1 MEQKREQDLGKR
13 QTERS
18 DEELALSAAKC
29 SDSTA
34 ELISRYMKLI
44 WVKANT
50 MANAVVDAEDLA
62 QEIVLQLLLS
72 LQKGTEIANINAF
85 VWSVSQHTFCK
96 WLRAK
101 KRGSTDVCITNK
113 MKSALIRTRHTA
125 LPVEDA
131 ESAAQVQNEVE
142 DDDPEQI
149 LLRKERLHELYRE
162 MDLVLSKRE
171 LEIFKLFLCGLRY
184 EQMAERLHIT
194 EKSVDNA
201 MQRVRRKLKSVW
213 MADQFRNSDS

>member
-62 QEIVLQLLLS
+62 QEGMLGLMNAIAHFDS
-72 LQKGTEIANINAF
+72 NREIKF
-85 VWSVSQHTFCK
+85 STF
-96 WLRAK
+96 A
-101 KRGSTDVCITNK
+101 DVCITNK

-142 DDDPEQI
+142 DDDPERI

-184 EQMAERLHIT
+184 EQMADRLHIT

>member
-1 MEQKREQDLGKR
+1 MYKRQKLEREQDPRRQLAGK
-13 QTERS
+13 T
-18 DEELALSAAKC
+18 DEELAVAAAGC
-29 SDSTA
+29 SDSTT

-44 WVKANT
+44 WVKANS
-50 MANAVVDAEDLA
+50 MANAAVDAEDLA
-62 QEIVLQLLLS
+62 QEGMLGLMNAVAHFDPNR
-72 LQKGTEIANINAF
+72 EIRF
-85 VWSVSQHTFCK
+85 STF
-96 WLRAK
+96 A
-101 KRGSTDVCITNK
+101 DVCITNK
-113 MKSALIRTRHTA
+113 MKSALIRSRHTA

-149 LLRKERLHELYRE
+149 LLRKERLQELYRE
-162 MDLVLSKRE
+162 MDHILSRRE
-171 LEIFKLFLCGLRY
+171 LEIFKLFLSGLRY

-213 MADQFRNSDS
+213 MTDEFRNADS

>member
-1 MEQKREQDLGKR
+1 MKLEREQDPRRQLAGK
-13 QTERS
+13 T
-18 DEELALSAAKC
+18 DEELAVAAAGC
-29 SDSTA
+29 SDSTT

-44 WVKANT
+44 WVKANS
-50 MANAVVDAEDLA
+50 MANAAVDAEDLA
-62 QEIVLQLLLS
+62 QEGMLGLMNAVAHFDPNR
-72 LQKGTEIANINAF
+72 EIRFSTF
-85 VWSVSQHTFCK
+85 V
-96 WLRAK
+96 
-101 KRGSTDVCITNK
+101 DVCITNK
-113 MKSALIRTRHTA
+113 MKSALIRSRHTA

-149 LLRKERLHELYRE
+149 LLRKERLQELYRE
-162 MDLVLSKRE
+162 MDHILSRRE
-171 LEIFKLFLCGLRY
+171 LEIFKLFLSGLRY

-213 MADQFRNSDS
+213 MTDEFRNADS

>member
-1 MEQKREQDLGKR
+1 MKQEREQDPRRQLAGK
-13 QTERS
+13 T
-18 DEELALSAAKC
+18 DEELAVAAAGC
-29 SDSTA
+29 SDSTT

-44 WVKANT
+44 WVKANS
-50 MANAVVDAEDLA
+50 MANAAVDAEDLA
-62 QEIVLQLLLS
+62 QEGMLGLMNAVAHFDPNR
-72 LQKGTEIANINAF
+72 EIRF
-85 VWSVSQHTFCK
+85 STF
-96 WLRAK
+96 A
-101 KRGSTDVCITNK
+101 DVCITNK
-113 MKSALIRTRHTA
+113 MKSALIRSRHTA

-149 LLRKERLHELYRE
+149 LLRKERLQELYRE
-162 MDLVLSKRE
+162 IDHILSRWE
-171 LEIFKLFLCGLRY
+171 LEIFKLFLSGLRY

-213 MADQFRNSDS
+213 MTDEFRNADS

>member
-1 MEQKREQDLGKR
+1 MKLEREQDPRRQLAGK
-13 QTERS
+13 T
-18 DEELALSAAKC
+18 DEELAVATAGC
-29 SDSTA
+29 SDSTT

-44 WVKANT
+44 WVKANS
-50 MANAVVDAEDLA
+50 MANAAVDAEDLA
-62 QEIVLQLLLS
+62 QEGMLGLMNAVAHFDPNR
-72 LQKGTEIANINAF
+72 EIRF
-85 VWSVSQHTFCK
+85 STF
-96 WLRAK
+96 A
-101 KRGSTDVCITNK
+101 DVCITNK
-113 MKSALIRTRHTA
+113 MKSALIRSRHTA

-149 LLRKERLHELYRE
+149 LLRKERLQELYRE
-162 MDLVLSKRE
+162 MDHILSRRE
-171 LEIFKLFLCGLRY
+171 LEIFKLFLSGLRY

-213 MADQFRNSDS
+213 MTDEFRNADS

>member
-1 MEQKREQDLGKR
+1 
-13 QTERS
+13 
-18 DEELALSAAKC
+18 
-29 SDSTA
+29 
-34 ELISRYMKLI
+34 
-44 WVKANT
+44 
-50 MANAVVDAEDLA
+50 
-62 QEIVLQLLLS
+62 
-72 LQKGTEIANINAF
+72 
-85 VWSVSQHTFCK
+85 
-96 WLRAK
+96 
-101 KRGSTDVCITNK
+101 

-142 DDDPEQI
+142 DDDPERI

>member
-1 MEQKREQDLGKR
+1 MKLEREQDPRRQLAGK
-13 QTERS
+13 T
-18 DEELALSAAKC
+18 DEELAVAAAGC
-29 SDSTA
+29 SDSTT

-44 WVKANT
+44 WVKANS
-50 MANAVVDAEDLA
+50 MANAAVDAEDLA
-62 QEIVLQLLLS
+62 QEGMLGLMNAVAHFDPNR
-72 LQKGTEIANINAF
+72 EIRF
-85 VWSVSQHTFCK
+85 STF
-96 WLRAK
+96 A
-101 KRGSTDVCITNK
+101 DVCITNK
-113 MKSALIRTRHTA
+113 MKSALIRSRHTA

-149 LLRKERLHELYRE
+149 LLRKERLQELYRE
-162 MDLVLSKRE
+162 IDHILSRRE
-171 LEIFKLFLCGLRY
+171 LEIFKLFLSGLRY

-213 MADQFRNSDS
+213 MTDEFRNADS

>member
-1 MEQKREQDLGKR
+1 MKLEREQDPRRQLAGK
-13 QTERS
+13 T
-18 DEELALSAAKC
+18 DEELAVAAAGC
-29 SDSTA
+29 SDSTT

-44 WVKANT
+44 WVKANS
-50 MANAVVDAEDLA
+50 MANAAVDAEDLA
-62 QEIVLQLLLS
+62 QEGMLGLMNAVAHFDPNR
-72 LQKGTEIANINAF
+72 EIRF
-85 VWSVSQHTFCK
+85 STF
-96 WLRAK
+96 A
-101 KRGSTDVCITNK
+101 DVCMTNK
-113 MKSALIRTRHTA
+113 MKSALIRSRHTA

-149 LLRKERLHELYRE
+149 LLRKERLQELYRE
-162 MDLVLSKRE
+162 MDHILSRRE
-171 LEIFKLFLCGLRY
+171 LEIFKLFLSGLRY

-213 MADQFRNSDS
+213 MTDEFRNADS

>member
-1 MEQKREQDLGKR
+1 MKQEHEQELSGQ
-13 QTERS
+13 QAERS

-29 SDSTA
+29 SDATA
-34 ELISRYMKLI
+34 ALISRYMKLI
-44 WVKANT
+44 WIKANA
-50 MANAVVDAEDLA
+50 MANPVVDAEDLA
-62 QEIVLQLLLS
+62 QEGMLGLMNAVAHFDPNR
-72 LQKGTEIANINAF
+72 EIKF
-85 VWSVSQHTFCK
+85 STF
-96 WLRAK
+96 A
-101 KRGSTDVCITNK
+101 DVCITNK
-113 MKSALIRTRHTA
+113 MKSALIRSRHTA

-131 ESAAQVQNEVE
+131 ETAAQAQSKVE
-142 DDDPEQI
+142 EDDPEQI

-162 MDLVLSKRE
+162 MDLILSKRE

-213 MADQFRNSDS
+213 VADQFRNSGS

>member
-1 MEQKREQDLGKR
+1 MKLEREQDPRRQLAGK
-13 QTERS
+13 T
-18 DEELALSAAKC
+18 DEELAVAAAGC
-29 SDSTA
+29 SDSTT

-44 WVKANT
+44 WVKANS
-50 MANAVVDAEDLA
+50 MANAAVDAEDLA
-62 QEIVLQLLLS
+62 QEGMLGLMNAVAHFDPNR
-72 LQKGTEIANINAF
+72 EIRF
-85 VWSVSQHTFCK
+85 STF
-96 WLRAK
+96 A
-101 KRGSTDVCITNK
+101 DVCITNK
-113 MKSALIRTRHTA
+113 MKSALIRSRHTA

-149 LLRKERLHELYRE
+149 LLRKERLQELYRE
-162 MDLVLSKRE
+162 MDHILSRRE
-171 LEIFKLFLCGLRY
+171 LEIFKLFLSGLRY

-213 MADQFRNSDS
+213 MTDEFRNADS

>member
-1 MEQKREQDLGKR
+1 MKLEREQDPRRQLAGK
-13 QTERS
+13 T
-18 DEELALSAAKC
+18 DEELAVATAGC
-29 SDSTA
+29 SDSTT

-44 WVKANT
+44 WVKANS
-50 MANAVVDAEDLA
+50 MANAAVDAEDLA
-62 QEIVLQLLLS
+62 QDGMLGLMNAVAHFDPNREIRFS
-72 LQKGTEIANINAF
+72 
-85 VWSVSQHTFCK
+85 TF
-96 WLRAK
+96 A
-101 KRGSTDVCITNK
+101 DVCITNK
-113 MKSALIRTRHTA
+113 MKSALIRSRHTA

-149 LLRKERLHELYRE
+149 LLRKERLQELYRE
-162 MDLVLSKRE
+162 MDHILSRRE
-171 LEIFKLFLCGLRY
+171 LEIFKLFLSGLRY

-213 MADQFRNSDS
+213 MTDEFRNADS

>member
-1 MEQKREQDLGKR
+1 MKLEREQDPRRQLAGK
-13 QTERS
+13 T
-18 DEELALSAAKC
+18 DEELAVAAAGC
-29 SDSTA
+29 SDSTT

-44 WVKANT
+44 WVKANS
-50 MANAVVDAEDLA
+50 MANAAVDAEDLA
-62 QEIVLQLLLS
+62 QEGMLGLMNAVAHFDPNR
-72 LQKGTEIANINAF
+72 EIRF
-85 VWSVSQHTFCK
+85 STF
-96 WLRAK
+96 A
-101 KRGSTDVCITNK
+101 DVCITNK
-113 MKSALIRTRHTA
+113 MKSALIRSRHTA

-149 LLRKERLHELYRE
+149 LLRKERLQELYWE
-162 MDLVLSKRE
+162 MDHILSRRE
-171 LEIFKLFLCGLRY
+171 LEIFKLFLSGLRY

-213 MADQFRNSDS
+213 MTDEFRNADS

>member
-1 MEQKREQDLGKR
+1 MKLEREQDPRRQLAGK
-13 QTERS
+13 T
-18 DEELALSAAKC
+18 DEELAVAAAGC
-29 SDSTA
+29 SDSTT

-44 WVKANT
+44 WVKANS
-50 MANAVVDAEDLA
+50 MDNAAVDAEDLA
-62 QEIVLQLLLS
+62 QEGMLGLMNAVAHFDPNR
-72 LQKGTEIANINAF
+72 EIRF
-85 VWSVSQHTFCK
+85 STF
-96 WLRAK
+96 A
-101 KRGSTDVCITNK
+101 DVCITNK
-113 MKSALIRTRHTA
+113 MKSALIRSRHTA

-149 LLRKERLHELYRE
+149 LLRKERLQELYRE
-162 MDLVLSKRE
+162 MDHILSRRE
-171 LEIFKLFLCGLRY
+171 LEIFKLFLSGLRY

-213 MADQFRNSDS
+213 MTDEFRNADS

>member
-1 MEQKREQDLGKR
+1 MKLEREQDPRRQLAGK
-13 QTERS
+13 T
-18 DEELALSAAKC
+18 DEELSVAAAGC
-29 SDSTA
+29 SDSTT

-44 WVKANT
+44 WVKANS
-50 MANAVVDAEDLA
+50 MANAAVDAEDLA
-62 QEIVLQLLLS
+62 QEGMLGLMNAVAHFDPNR
-72 LQKGTEIANINAF
+72 EIRF
-85 VWSVSQHTFCK
+85 STF
-96 WLRAK
+96 A
-101 KRGSTDVCITNK
+101 DVCITNK
-113 MKSALIRTRHTA
+113 MKSALIRSRHTA

-149 LLRKERLHELYRE
+149 LLRKERLQELYRE
-162 MDLVLSKRE
+162 MDHILSRRE
-171 LEIFKLFLCGLRY
+171 LEIFKLFLSGLRY

-213 MADQFRNSDS
+213 MTDEFRNADS

>member
-1 MEQKREQDLGKR
+1 MKQEREQDPRRQLAGK
-13 QTERS
+13 T
-18 DEELALSAAKC
+18 DEELAVAAAGC
-29 SDSTA
+29 SDSTT

-44 WVKANT
+44 WVKANS
-50 MANAVVDAEDLA
+50 MANAAVDAEDLA
-62 QEIVLQLLLS
+62 QEGLLGLMNAVAHFDPNR
-72 LQKGTEIANINAF
+72 EIRF
-85 VWSVSQHTFCK
+85 STF
-96 WLRAK
+96 A
-101 KRGSTDVCITNK
+101 DVCITNK
-113 MKSALIRTRHTA
+113 MKSALIRSRHTA

-149 LLRKERLHELYRE
+149 LLRKERLQELYRE
-162 MDLVLSKRE
+162 MDHILSRRE
-171 LEIFKLFLCGLRY
+171 LEIFKLFLSGLRY

-213 MADQFRNSDS
+213 MTDEFRNADS

>member
-1 MEQKREQDLGKR
+1 MKLEREQDPRRQLAGK
-13 QTERS
+13 T
-18 DEELALSAAKC
+18 DEELAVAAAGC
-29 SDSTA
+29 SDSTT

-44 WVKANT
+44 WVKANS
-50 MANAVVDAEDLA
+50 MANAAVDAEDLA
-62 QEIVLQLLLS
+62 QEGMLGLMNAVAHFDPNR
-72 LQKGTEIANINAF
+72 EIRF
-85 VWSVSQHTFCK
+85 STF
-96 WLRAK
+96 A
-101 KRGSTDVCITNK
+101 DVCITNK
-113 MKSALIRTRHTA
+113 MKSALIRSRHMA

-149 LLRKERLHELYRE
+149 LLRKERLQELYRE
-162 MDLVLSKRE
+162 MDHILSRRE
-171 LEIFKLFLCGLRY
+171 LEIFKLFLSGLRY

-213 MADQFRNSDS
+213 MTDEFRNADS

>member
-1 MEQKREQDLGKR
+1 MKLEREQDPRRQLAGK
-13 QTERS
+13 T
-18 DEELALSAAKC
+18 DEELAVAAAGC
-29 SDSTA
+29 SDSTT

-44 WVKANT
+44 WVKANS
-50 MANAVVDAEDLA
+50 MANAAVDAEDLA
-62 QEIVLQLLLS
+62 QEGMLGLMNAVAHFDPNR
-72 LQKGTEIANINAF
+72 EIRF
-85 VWSVSQHTFCK
+85 STF
-96 WLRAK
+96 A
-101 KRGSTDVCITNK
+101 DVCITNK
-113 MKSALIRTRHTA
+113 MKSALIRSRHTA

-149 LLRKERLHELYRE
+149 LLRKERLQELYRE
-162 MDLVLSKRE
+162 IDHILSRWE
-171 LEIFKLFLCGLRY
+171 LEIFKLFLSGLRY

-213 MADQFRNSDS
+213 MTDEFRNADS

>member
-1 MEQKREQDLGKR
+1 MEQKREQDLGKW

-62 QEIVLQLLLS
+62 QEGMLGLMNAIAHFDPNR
-72 LQKGTEIANINAF
+72 EIKF
-85 VWSVSQHTFCK
+85 STF
-96 WLRAK
+96 A
-101 KRGSTDVCITNK
+101 DVCITNK

-142 DDDPEQI
+142 DDDPERI

>member
-1 MEQKREQDLGKR
+1 MKQEREQDPRRQLAGK
-13 QTERS
+13 T
-18 DEELALSAAKC
+18 DEELAVAAAGC
-29 SDSTA
+29 SDSTT

-44 WVKANT
+44 WVKANS
-50 MANAVVDAEDLA
+50 MANAAVDAEDLA
-62 QEIVLQLLLS
+62 QEGMLGLMNAVAHFDPNR
-72 LQKGTEIANINAF
+72 EIRF
-85 VWSVSQHTFCK
+85 STF
-96 WLRAK
+96 A
-101 KRGSTDVCITNK
+101 DVCITNK
-113 MKSALIRTRHTA
+113 MKSALIRSRHTA

-149 LLRKERLHELYRE
+149 LLRKERLQELYRE
-162 MDLVLSKRE
+162 MDHILSRRE
-171 LEIFKLFLCGLRY
+171 LEIFKLFLSGLRY

-213 MADQFRNSDS
+213 MTDEFRNADS

>member
-62 QEIVLQLLLS
+62 QEGMLGLMNAIAHFDP
-72 LQKGTEIANINAF
+72 KREIKF
-85 VWSVSQHTFCK
+85 STF
-96 WLRAK
+96 A
-101 KRGSTDVCITNK
+101 DVCITNK

-142 DDDPEQI
+142 DDDPERI

>member
-1 MEQKREQDLGKR
+1 MKQEREQDPRRQLAGK
-13 QTERS
+13 T
-18 DEELALSAAKC
+18 DEELAVAAAGC
-29 SDSTA
+29 SDSTT

-44 WVKANT
+44 WVKANS

-62 QEIVLQLLLS
+62 QEGMLGLMNAVAHFDPNR
-72 LQKGTEIANINAF
+72 EIRF
-85 VWSVSQHTFCK
+85 STF
-96 WLRAK
+96 A
-101 KRGSTDVCITNK
+101 DVCITNK
-113 MKSALIRTRHTA
+113 MKSALIRSRHTA

-149 LLRKERLHELYRE
+149 LLRKERLQELYRE
-162 MDLVLSKRE
+162 MDHILSRRE
-171 LEIFKLFLCGLRY
+171 LEIFKLFLSGLRY

-213 MADQFRNSDS
+213 MTDEFRNADS

>member
-1 MEQKREQDLGKR
+1 MKLEREQDPSRQLAGK
-13 QTERS
+13 T
-18 DEELALSAAKC
+18 DEELAVAAAGC
-29 SDSTA
+29 SDSTT

-44 WVKANT
+44 WVKANS
-50 MANAVVDAEDLA
+50 MANAAVDAEDLA
-62 QEIVLQLLLS
+62 QEGMLGLMNAVAHFDPNR
-72 LQKGTEIANINAF
+72 EIRF
-85 VWSVSQHTFCK
+85 STF
-96 WLRAK
+96 A
-101 KRGSTDVCITNK
+101 DVCITNK
-113 MKSALIRTRHTA
+113 MKSALIRSRHTA

-149 LLRKERLHELYRE
+149 LLRKERLQELYRE
-162 MDLVLSKRE
+162 MDHILSRRE
-171 LEIFKLFLCGLRY
+171 LEIFKLFLSGLRY

-213 MADQFRNSDS
+213 MTDEFRNADS